1 MQLHLY
7 DQLYRFNK
15 QIENKFR
22 ENWGSALVFLDGANF
37 HNGKSYGEV
46 ELNNIIDEQI
56 KDKFKNVNN

>member
-56 KDKFKNVNN
+56 